1 MDAFES
7 PRPAPPVLTW
17 YWVYCGA
24 MALLYLACVAGGV
37 LMIVF
42 RDSIAETEPRD
53 SPTLW
58 LVYGLALIAL
68 GVVLAATYL
77 AAFFLPPRRWA
88 WVYHLVLIAFGLTSC
103 CCIPASIPLLIYWI
117 RPETQAH
124 FGR

>member
-1 MDAFES
+1 MDALES
-7 PRPAPPVLTW
+7 PRPAPPVLPW
-17 YWVYCGA
+17 YWAYCGA

-42 RDSIAETEPRD
+42 RESIAAAEPRD

-58 LVYGLALIAL
+58 LVYGLALIAV
-68 GVVLAATYL
+68 GAVLAAVYL
-77 AAFFLPPRRWA
+77 AAFFLPARRWA

-103 CCIPASIPLLIYWI
+103 CCLPASIPLLIFWI
-117 RPETQAH
+117 KPETQAH